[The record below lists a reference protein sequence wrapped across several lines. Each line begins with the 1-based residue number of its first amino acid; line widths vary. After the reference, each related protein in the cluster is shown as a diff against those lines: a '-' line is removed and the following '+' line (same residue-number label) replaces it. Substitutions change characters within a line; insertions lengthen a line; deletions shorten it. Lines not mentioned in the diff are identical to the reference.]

1 MASVMEQ
8 HPEAEVRRLRKNL
21 TTLQGNLRNTGLN
34 MPGADTAYRAAIFVG
49 ADAEQAWEAARRH
62 ELVMLGFADE
72 IEEPKG
78 LSFPSPRNS
87 IDERRA
93 ARQRQIDS
101 VRALVNPFS
110 LEAPVSLERAA

>member
-8 HPEAEVRRLRKNL
+8 HPEAEVRRLRQNL
-21 TTLQGNLRNTGLN
+21 ATLQGNLRNTGLN
-34 MPGADTAYRAAIFVG
+34 MPGVDTAYRAAIFVG

-78 LSFPSPRNS
+78 LSFLSPRNS

-110 LEAPVSLERAA
+110 LAAPVSLERAA

>member
-1 MASVMEQ
+1 MAWLDMDLTGH
-8 HPEAEVRRLRKNL
+8 HPDLRI
-21 TTLQGNLRNTGLN
+21 
-34 MPGADTAYRAAIFVG
+34 AASR
-49 ADAEQAWEAARRH
+49 AWEAARRH

-110 LEAPVSLERAA
+110 LAAPVSLERAA